1 MHLLEVI
8 MVFEGVI
15 VNGSNGAFTNISGV
29 KLPMNVDGVFG
40 ILMGILGCM
49 FIGCTGNIIVY
60 RGSSCL

>member
-1 MHLLEVI
+1 MI
-8 MVFEGVI
+8 FEGVI
-15 VNGSNGAFTNISGV
+15 VDGSNGAFINISGV

-60 RGSSCL
+60 QGSSYK